1 MLEGSVYML
10 LREGNNALKKA
21 QKNMAALSEENK
33 QMQAMASQWVFT
45 LLVSEGGY
53 I

>member
-33 QMQAMASQWVFT
+33 QMQAMASQ
-45 LLVSEGGY
+45 
-53 I
+53 